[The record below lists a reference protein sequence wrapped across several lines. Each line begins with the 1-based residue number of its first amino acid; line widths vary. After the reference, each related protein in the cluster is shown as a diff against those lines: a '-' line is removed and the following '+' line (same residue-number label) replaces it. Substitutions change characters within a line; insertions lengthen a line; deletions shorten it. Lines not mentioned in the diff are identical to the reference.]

1 MIYPFVFFIAL
12 ITAVV
17 LTPLARRLSFRWDI
31 VAKPGGRRKHKGMIP
46 KLGGIPI
53 FLGYLASIAF
63 IYVMLPP
70 ETQEDALRL
79 RGVILGTIILFLGG
93 IADDKYD
100 LKPIWQFAFQFI
112 GAAIA
117 MGHIIF
123 IERFTNP
130 LPVGDFWTLPVI
142 DWFFHFEDPLVI
154 IWQPLVFLITLIW
167 VVGMINAVNFLDG
180 LDGLATGVGTIAM
193 LLFAWHSYR
202 LGQTAVPLFPLAFAG
217 ALIGFLFYN
226 FAPASIFLGT
236 AGAWILGYNLATLSI
251 LSPAKLSTALLVMAV
266 PILDV
271 AWQIVS
277 RIRRGQHPYQGD
289 RGHIHFRL
297 SDGGLPTR
305 IIVIGYYLVAL
316 AFGLVAIIVPTG
328 LLKLLLLGLLVTAV
342 LVFLTFLTRRSPLT

>member
-1 MIYPFVFFIAL
+1 MVYGFVFLLAL

-17 LTPLARRLSFRWDI
+17 LTPLARRLSFRLGI
-31 VAKPGGRRKHKGMIP
+31 VARPGGRRQHKGLIP
-46 KLGGIPI
+46 MLGGIPI
-53 FLGYLASIAF
+53 FVGYLAGIVL
-63 IYVMLPP
+63 IYALLPP
-70 ETQEDALRL
+70 ETSDDALRL
-79 RGVILGTIILFLGG
+79 RGVLIGTTILFVGG
-93 IADDKYD
+93 LLDDKYD
-100 LKPIWQFAFQFI
+100 LKPIWQFGFQFV
-112 GAAIA
+112 GAAVA
-117 MGHIIF
+117 MWHIIF
-123 IERFTNP
+123 IERITNP
-130 LPVGDFWTLPVI
+130 FPTGDIWSLPLVE
-142 DWFFHFEDPLVI
+142 WFFTFEDPIVI
-154 IWQPLVFLITLIW
+154 IWRPLVFLLTLFW
-167 VVGMINAVNFLDG
+167 VIGMINAINFLDG

-193 LLFAWHSYR
+193 LMFAWHSYR

-289 RGHIHFRL
+289 RGHLHFRL

-305 IIVIGYYLVAL
+305 TIVVGYYIVAL
-316 AFGLVAIIVPTG
+316 AFGLVAIFVPTG
-328 LLKLLLLGLLVTAV
+328 FLKIILLGLLVTAV
-342 LVFLTFLTRRSPLT
+342 LIFLAFLTRRSS